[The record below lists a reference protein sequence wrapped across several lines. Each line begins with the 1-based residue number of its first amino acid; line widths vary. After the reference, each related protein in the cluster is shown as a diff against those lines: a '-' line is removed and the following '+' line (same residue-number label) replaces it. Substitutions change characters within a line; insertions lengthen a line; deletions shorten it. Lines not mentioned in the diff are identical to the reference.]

1 MTAAVPAPTPAA
13 AAAAEREEALRLAVA
28 TRRFLERRGRRVP
41 ETARAEALAAASAV
55 EAAAAGQGVE
65 SLDEASAR
73 LDLVWRD
80 HLAEVARKS
89 TLREL
94 VESALVALVAALFLR
109 TFVVEAFKIPSSS
122 MVPTLH
128 VGDHI
133 LVSKLAYGVRL
144 PVGRGWLVR
153 WSEPRR
159 GDVVVFA
166 NPLEPGK
173 DYIKRVVGLPGDV
186 VELRDQVV
194 HVNGVPQPRE
204 PLPDLTY
211 DEQGELEG
219 AWTRE
224 TCSAWRETLA
234 RGRVVEPPSAVPR
247 ALAQAFEAALASA
260 GGAPHEVVQCR
271 RARLGEREG
280 PFEQVAPGHV
290 FVLGDNRDRSA
301 DSRSGGGWQV
311 PLANVKGRASLV
323 WWSWGGSGWAP
334 WHGQAGLR
342 PERLF
347 KRIK

>member
-1 MTAAVPAPTPAA
+1 MPAA
-13 AAAAEREEALRLAVA
+13 APAAADDREEALRLAVA
-28 TRRFLERRGRRVP
+28 TRRFLERRGGRVP
-41 ETARAEALAAASAV
+41 ETARAEALAAAAAV
-55 EAAAAGQGVE
+55 ETAAAGKGVE
-65 SLDEASAR
+65 ALAEATAR

-80 HLAEVARKS
+80 HLSDVARKS

-94 VESALVALVAALFLR
+94 LESALVALLAALFLR

-133 LVSKLAYGVRL
+133 LVSKLSYGVRL

-166 NPLEPGK
+166 NPQEPGK

-211 DEQGELEG
+211 DEQGEPEG

-234 RGRVVEPPSAVPR
+234 RGRVAEPPSAVPR
-247 ALAQAFEAALASA
+247 ALAQAYEAALAT
-260 GGAPHEVVQCR
+260 GGGSQHAVVQCR

-280 PFEQVAPGHV
+280 PFERVAPGHV

-311 PLANVKGRASLV
+311 PLANVKGRAWLV

-334 WHGQAGLR
+334 WHGPAGLR

-347 KRIK
+347 KRIE

>member
-1 MTAAVPAPTPAA
+1 MTAAVPAPASGAA
-13 AAAAEREEALRLAVA
+13 DREEALRLAVA

-41 ETARAEALAAASAV
+41 ETARAEALAAAAAV
-55 EAAAAGQGVE
+55 EGAAAGQDGE
-65 SLDEASAR
+65 RLAEASAQ

-80 HLAEVARKS
+80 HLADVARKS

-94 VESALVALVAALFLR
+94 LESALVALVAALFLR

-166 NPLEPGK
+166 NPQEPGK

-204 PLPDLTY
+204 PLADLTY
-211 DEQGELEG
+211 DDLSETEG
-219 AWTRE
+219 RWSRE

-234 RGRVVEPPSAVPR
+234 RGRVDEPPSAVPR
-247 ALAQAFEAALASA
+247 ALAQTFAAALASG
-260 GGAPHEVVQCR
+260 GGASHEVAQCR

-280 PFEQVAPGHV
+280 PFERVWPGHV

-311 PLANVKGRASLV
+311 PLANIKGRASMV
-323 WWSWGGSGWAP
+323 WWSWGGSGWTP
-334 WHGQAGLR
+334 WHGVAGLR

-347 KRIK
+347 KRIE